1 MIRGE
6 FLWSPQTACSLAAG
20 EDFYM
25 QTCFALLIGLSLM
38 VGESSRRDFS
48 VLVRSTTLHLLS
60 WLEQSLEGGHFKR
73 SLSRL
78 VTTGAGPASTLVC
91 SRGPRLRDRAVPDVL
106 FCTQDRLVSSG
117 SLPGPPRLLGTLLGT
132 ACFHN
137 RTVQFKV
144 VIHEFGISPHF
155 KEASFGPVN
164 LPLPPIDTGWLPSLA
179 RSRSGSTWGQWAHGR
194 ELMTPFTE

>member
-1 MIRGE
+1 MCVRALPAFITGFPLCTLRSVHSRVLFLLKRSSGASNLIRGE

-117 SLPGPPRLLGTLLGT
+117 SLPGPPRLLGTLLGD
-132 ACFHN
+132 CLFP
-137 RTVQFKV
+137 Q
-144 VIHEFGISPHF
+144 PHS
-155 KEASFGPVN
+155 AIQSCN
-164 LPLPPIDTGWLPSLA
+164 S
-179 RSRSGSTWGQWAHGR
+179 
-194 ELMTPFTE
+194 